1 MNITYVAIGLL
12 AFSLIG
18 ILVLLLYL
26 RIIKH
31 KYKKN
36 SALFAKDNLM
46 VKNKSSFKDI
56 LDRLY
61 QIVYMTFVKMPVIKY
76 YTKKTRLK
84 LEMTNDYTEYEL
96 RKRTGKY
103 MLFAVIFI
111 FISLFVL
118 INLVNDLYM
127 TLIVIVGVLIIA
139 EKMIDLGITS
149 VSNKILRQMPDA
161 FTTIRHA
168 FHEHGMIDE
177 AFSTVIDEL
186 GDKEIGPQL
195 RRIKEA
201 IISDNPEVELEKY
214 YDSAPNRFL
223 KLFAGISYLTYDLGD
238 RKIDGTS
245 VYLKNLNNILQ
256 EIYLE
261 ILKQD
266 KINYMFRSLNVIA
279 VVPLVCIKP
288 LQAWAESNFPA
299 LSNFYNSSF
308 GFIMQSLIIIS
319 IFVSY
324 LMLRIVKED
333 SEQIKFDRVAS
344 VRWQDKLY
352 KVPIIK
358 QIVDAFKSRPHTRKN
373 RNETILIKNTN
384 SYLTIEWLYVNKI
397 TAAFVT
403 FILALI
409 LMFNITRIDIKATY
423 EKISDEFLSFGQLT
437 ETQEQAAQA
446 INERDKTYID
456 KYKNKNVTKEQLE
469 MEFTDPVTGKADAD
483 EVARVYN
490 KIQSVKNSYIKFWQV
505 LTSFILAFIAYYAP
519 SVMLFIRNKIREMEK
534 ENEIMQFQSII
545 LMLMYIDRIDVQT
558 ILEWLCRF
566 SYAFKE
572 PISTCLNNYEA
583 GAYEALEDLKEAVPY
598 KDFQRIV
605 EQLQSAVERI
615 PIRDAFDELETE
627 RAFFYERRKEGNER
641 LIKKKTTIGK
651 VLGFTPMVLLIG
663 GYLVAPLMIVSIM
676 QMMNYF
682 TKMSF

>member
-1 MNITYVAIGLL
+1 MSVTYIAIGLL
-12 AFSLIG
+12 AVSVIG
-18 ILVLLLYL
+18 ITVLLVYL
-26 RIIKH
+26 RLLKH

-36 SALFAKDNLM
+36 SALFAKDNLV

-56 LDRLY
+56 FDRLY
-61 QIVYMTFVKMPVIKY
+61 QMVYMTFVKMPVIKY

-84 LEMTNDYTEYEL
+84 LEMTNDYTEYEI

-103 MLFAVIFI
+103 MLIAVIFI
-111 FISLFVL
+111 FVSLFVL
-118 INLVNDLYM
+118 LNLVNDLYM
-127 TLIVIVGVLIIA
+127 SLIVIVGVLIIA

-149 VSNKILRQMPDA
+149 VSNKILRQMPDT
-161 FTTIRHA
+161 FTAIRHA

-177 AFSTVIDEL
+177 AFNTAIDEM

-195 RRIKEA
+195 KKIKEA

-214 YDSAPNRFL
+214 YDTAPNRFL

-238 RKIDGTS
+238 RKVDGTS

-256 EIYLE
+256 DIYLE

-266 KINYMFRSLNVIA
+266 KINYMFRSLNIIA
-279 VVPLVCIKP
+279 VVPIVCIKP

-344 VRWQDKLY
+344 VKWQEKLY
-352 KVPIIK
+352 KITIVK
-358 QIVDAFKSRPHTRKN
+358 LVVDAFKSRPHTKKN
-373 RNETILIKNTN
+373 RKETMLIKNTN

-397 TAAFVT
+397 TAAVVT

-409 LMFNITRIDIKATY
+409 LMFNVTRIDVKATY
-423 EKISDEFLSFGQLT
+423 NKISDEFLSFGQLT
-437 ETQEQAAQA
+437 EQQEQAAQA
-446 INERDKTYID
+446 INDRDKTYID

-469 MEFTDPVTGKADAD
+469 MEFADPVTGKADAD
-483 EVARVYN
+483 EVARVYD

-505 LTSFILAFIAYYAP
+505 LTSFVLAFIAYYVP
-519 SVMLFIRNKIREMEK
+519 SIILFIRNKIREMEK

-572 PISTCLNNYEA
+572 PIATCLNNYES
-583 GAYEALEDLKEAVPY
+583 GAYEALEDLKEDVPY
-598 KDFQRIV
+598 KDFQRII

-627 RAFFYERRKEGNER
+627 RAFFHERRKEGNER
-641 LIKKKTTIGK
+641 LIKKKTAIGK

>member
-1 MNITYVAIGLL
+1 MSVTYIAIGLL
-12 AFSLIG
+12 AVSVIG
-18 ILVLLLYL
+18 ITVLLVYL
-26 RIIKH
+26 RLLKH

-36 SALFAKDNLM
+36 SALFAKDNLV

-56 LDRLY
+56 FDRLY
-61 QIVYMTFVKMPVIKY
+61 QMVYMTFVKMPVIKY

-84 LEMTNDYTEYEL
+84 LEMTNDYTEYEI

-103 MLFAVIFI
+103 MLIAVIFI
-111 FISLFVL
+111 FVSLFVL
-118 INLVNDLYM
+118 LNLVNDLYM
-127 TLIVIVGVLIIA
+127 SLIVIVGVLIIA

-149 VSNKILRQMPDA
+149 VSNKILRQMPDT
-161 FTTIRHA
+161 FTAIRHA

-177 AFSTVIDEL
+177 AFNTAIDEM

-195 RRIKEA
+195 KKIKEA

-214 YDSAPNRFL
+214 YDTAPNRFL

-238 RKIDGTS
+238 RKVDGTS

-256 EIYLE
+256 DIYLE

-266 KINYMFRSLNVIA
+266 KINYMFRSLNIIA
-279 VVPLVCIKP
+279 VVPLICIKP

-344 VRWQDKLY
+344 VKWQDKLY
-352 KVPIIK
+352 KITIVK
-358 QIVDAFKSRPHTRKN
+358 LVVDAFKSRPHTKKN
-373 RNETILIKNTN
+373 RKETMLIKNTN

-397 TAAFVT
+397 TAAVVT

-409 LMFNITRIDIKATY
+409 LMFNVTRIDVKATY
-423 EKISDEFLSFGQLT
+423 NKISDEFLSFGQLT
-437 ETQEQAAQA
+437 EQQEQAAQA
-446 INERDKTYID
+446 INDRDKTYID

-469 MEFTDPVTGKADAD
+469 MEFADPVTGKADAD
-483 EVARVYN
+483 EVTRVYD

-505 LTSFILAFIAYYAP
+505 LTSFVLAFIAYYVP
-519 SVMLFIRNKIREMEK
+519 SIILFIRNKIREMEK

-572 PISTCLNNYEA
+572 PIATCLNNYES
-583 GAYEALEDLKEAVPY
+583 GAYEALEDLKEDVPY
-598 KDFQRIV
+598 KDFQRII

-627 RAFFYERRKEGNER
+627 RAFFHERRKEGNER

-676 QMMNYF
+676 QMMSYF

>member
-1 MNITYVAIGLL
+1 MSVTYIAIGLL
-12 AFSLIG
+12 AVSVIG
-18 ILVLLLYL
+18 ITVLLVYL
-26 RIIKH
+26 RLLKH

-36 SALFAKDNLM
+36 SALFAKDNLV

-56 LDRLY
+56 FDRLY
-61 QIVYMTFVKMPVIKY
+61 QMVYMTFVKMPVIKY

-84 LEMTNDYTEYEL
+84 LEMTNDYTEYEI

-103 MLFAVIFI
+103 MLIAVIFI
-111 FISLFVL
+111 FVSLFVL
-118 INLVNDLYM
+118 LNLVNDLYM
-127 TLIVIVGVLIIA
+127 SLIVIVGVLIIA

-149 VSNKILRQMPDA
+149 VSNKILRQMPDT
-161 FTTIRHA
+161 FTAIRHA

-177 AFSTVIDEL
+177 AFNTAIDEM

-195 RRIKEA
+195 KKIKEA

-214 YDSAPNRFL
+214 YDTAPNRFL

-238 RKIDGTS
+238 RKVDGTS

-256 EIYLE
+256 DIYLE

-266 KINYMFRSLNVIA
+266 KINYMFRSLNIIA
-279 VVPLVCIKP
+279 VVPLICIKP

-308 GFIMQSLIIIS
+308 GFIIIS

-344 VRWQDKLY
+344 VKWQDKLY
-352 KVPIIK
+352 KITIVK
-358 QIVDAFKSRPHTRKN
+358 LVVDAFKSRPHTKKN
-373 RNETILIKNTN
+373 RKETMLIKNTN

-409 LMFNITRIDIKATY
+409 LMFNVTRIDVKATY
-423 EKISDEFLSFGQLT
+423 NKISDEFLSFGQLT
-437 ETQEQAAQA
+437 EQQEQAAQA
-446 INERDKTYID
+446 INDRDKTYIN

-469 MEFTDPVTGKADAD
+469 MEFADPVTGKADAD
-483 EVARVYN
+483 EVTRVYD

-505 LTSFILAFIAYYAP
+505 LTSFVLAFIAYYVP
-519 SVMLFIRNKIREMEK
+519 SIILFIRNKIREMEK

-572 PISTCLNNYEA
+572 PIATCLNNYES
-583 GAYEALEDLKEAVPY
+583 GAYEALEDLKEDVPY
-598 KDFQRIV
+598 KDFQRII

-627 RAFFYERRKEGNER
+627 RAFFHERRKEGNER
-641 LIKKKTTIGK
+641 LIKKKTAIGK

>member
-1 MNITYVAIGLL
+1 MSVTYIAIGLL
-12 AFSLIG
+12 AVSVIG
-18 ILVLLLYL
+18 ITVLLVYL
-26 RIIKH
+26 RLLKH

-36 SALFAKDNLM
+36 SALFAKDNLV

-56 LDRLY
+56 FDRLY
-61 QIVYMTFVKMPVIKY
+61 QMVYMTFVKMPVIKY

-84 LEMTNDYTEYEL
+84 LEMTNDYTEYEI

-103 MLFAVIFI
+103 MLIAVIFI
-111 FISLFVL
+111 FVSLFVL
-118 INLVNDLYM
+118 LNLVNDLYM
-127 TLIVIVGVLIIA
+127 SLIVIVGVLIIA

-149 VSNKILRQMPDA
+149 VSNKILRQMPDT
-161 FTTIRHA
+161 FTAIRHA

-177 AFSTVIDEL
+177 AFNTAIDEM

-195 RRIKEA
+195 KKIKEA

-214 YDSAPNRFL
+214 YDTAPNRFL

-256 EIYLE
+256 DIYLE

-266 KINYMFRSLNVIA
+266 KINYMFRSLNIIA
-279 VVPLVCIKP
+279 VVPLICIKP

-344 VRWQDKLY
+344 VKWQDKLY
-352 KVPIIK
+352 KITIVK
-358 QIVDAFKSRPHTRKN
+358 LVVDAFKSRPHTKKN
-373 RNETILIKNTN
+373 RKETMLIKNTN

-397 TAAFVT
+397 TAAVVT

-409 LMFNITRIDIKATY
+409 LMFNITRIDVKATY
-423 EKISDEFLSFGQLT
+423 NKISDEFLSFGQLT
-437 ETQEQAAQA
+437 EQQEQAAQS
-446 INERDKTYID
+446 INDRDKTYID

-469 MEFTDPVTGKADAD
+469 MEFADPVTGKADAD
-483 EVARVYN
+483 EVTRVYD

-505 LTSFILAFIAYYAP
+505 LTSFVLAFIAYYVP
-519 SVMLFIRNKIREMEK
+519 SIILFIRNKIREMEK

-572 PISTCLNNYEA
+572 PIATCLNNYES
-583 GAYEALEDLKEAVPY
+583 GAYEALEDLKEDVPY
-598 KDFQRIV
+598 KDFQRII

-627 RAFFYERRKEGNER
+627 RAFFHERRKEGNER
-641 LIKKKTTIGK
+641 LIKKKTAIGK

>member
-26 RIIKH
+26 KVIKRR
-31 KYKKN
+31 YKKN

-61 QIVYMTFVKMPVIKY
+61 QIVYMTFVKMPIIKY

-177 AFSTVIDEL
+177 AFATVIDEL

-279 VVPLVCIKP
+279 VVPLICIKP

-352 KVPIIK
+352 KIPIIK
-358 QIVDAFKSRPHTRKN
+358 QIVDAFKSRPNTRKN

-403 FILALI
+403 FILAFT
-409 LMFNITRIDIKATY
+409 LMFNITRIDVKATY

-437 ETQEQAAQA
+437 EQQEKAAQA
-446 INERDKTYID
+446 INDRDKTYID

-469 MEFTDPVTGKADAD
+469 MEFTDPVTGKANAD
-483 EVARVYN
+483 EVTRVYN

-572 PISTCLNNYEA
+572 PIATCLNNYES

-641 LIKKKTTIGK
+641 LIKKKTAIGK

>member
-1 MNITYVAIGLL
+1 MSVTYIAIGLL
-12 AFSLIG
+12 AVSVIG
-18 ILVLLLYL
+18 ITVLLVYL
-26 RIIKH
+26 RLLKH

-36 SALFAKDNLM
+36 SALFAKDNLV

-56 LDRLY
+56 FDRLY

-84 LEMTNDYTEYEL
+84 LEMTNDYTEYEI

-103 MLFAVIFI
+103 MLIAVIFI
-111 FISLFVL
+111 FVSLFVL
-118 INLVNDLYM
+118 LNLVNDLYM
-127 TLIVIVGVLIIA
+127 SLIVIVGVLIIA

-149 VSNKILRQMPDA
+149 VSNKILRQMPDT
-161 FTTIRHA
+161 FTAIRHA

-177 AFSTVIDEL
+177 AFNTAIDEM

-195 RRIKEA
+195 KKIKEA

-214 YDSAPNRFL
+214 YDTAPNRFL

-238 RKIDGTS
+238 RKVDGTS

-256 EIYLE
+256 DIYLE

-266 KINYMFRSLNVIA
+266 KINYMFRSLNIIA

-344 VRWQDKLY
+344 VKWQDKLY
-352 KVPIIK
+352 KITIVK
-358 QIVDAFKSRPHTRKN
+358 LVVDAFKSKPHTKKN
-373 RNETILIKNTN
+373 RKETMLIKNTN

-397 TAAFVT
+397 TAAVVT

-409 LMFNITRIDIKATY
+409 LMFNITRIDVRATY
-423 EKISDEFLSFGQLT
+423 NKISDEFLSFGQLT
-437 ETQEQAAQA
+437 EQQEQAAQA
-446 INERDKTYID
+446 INDRDKTYID

-469 MEFTDPVTGKADAD
+469 MEFADPVTGKADAD
-483 EVARVYN
+483 EVTRVYD

-505 LTSFILAFIAYYAP
+505 LTSFVLAFIAYYVP
-519 SVMLFIRNKIREMEK
+519 SIILFIRNKIREMEK

-572 PISTCLNNYEA
+572 PIATCLNNYES
-583 GAYEALEDLKEAVPY
+583 GAYEALEDLKEDVPY
-598 KDFQRIV
+598 KDFQRII

-627 RAFFYERRKEGNER
+627 RAFFHERRKEGNER

-676 QMMNYF
+676 QMMSYF

>member
-1 MNITYVAIGLL
+1 MSVTYIAIGLL
-12 AFSLIG
+12 AVSVIG
-18 ILVLLLYL
+18 ITVLLVYL
-26 RIIKH
+26 RLLKH

-36 SALFAKDNLM
+36 SALFAKDNLV

-56 LDRLY
+56 FDRLY
-61 QIVYMTFVKMPVIKY
+61 QMVYMTFVKMPVIKY

-84 LEMTNDYTEYEL
+84 LEMTNDYTEYEI

-103 MLFAVIFI
+103 MLIAVIFI
-111 FISLFVL
+111 FVSLFVL
-118 INLVNDLYM
+118 LNLVNDLYM
-127 TLIVIVGVLIIA
+127 SLIVIVGVLIIA

-149 VSNKILRQMPDA
+149 VSNKILRQMPDT
-161 FTTIRHA
+161 FTAIRHA

-177 AFSTVIDEL
+177 AFNTAIDEM

-195 RRIKEA
+195 KKIKEA

-214 YDSAPNRFL
+214 YDTAPNRFL

-238 RKIDGTS
+238 RKVEGTS

-256 EIYLE
+256 DIYLE

-266 KINYMFRSLNVIA
+266 KINYMFRSLNIIA
-279 VVPLVCIKP
+279 VVPLICIKP

-344 VRWQDKLY
+344 VKWQDKLY
-352 KVPIIK
+352 KITIVK
-358 QIVDAFKSRPHTRKN
+358 LVVDAFKSRPHTKKN
-373 RNETILIKNTN
+373 RKETKLIKNTN

-409 LMFNITRIDIKATY
+409 LMFNVTRIDVKATY
-423 EKISDEFLSFGQLT
+423 NKISDEFLSFGQLT
-437 ETQEQAAQA
+437 EQQEQAAQA
-446 INERDKTYID
+446 INDRDKTYID

-469 MEFTDPVTGKADAD
+469 MEFADPVTGKADAD
-483 EVARVYN
+483 EVTRVYD

-505 LTSFILAFIAYYAP
+505 LTSFVLAFIAYYVP
-519 SVMLFIRNKIREMEK
+519 SIILFIRNKIREMEK

-572 PISTCLNNYEA
+572 PIATCLNNYES
-583 GAYEALEDLKEAVPY
+583 GAYEALEDLKEDVPY
-598 KDFQRIV
+598 KDFQRII

-627 RAFFYERRKEGNER
+627 RAFFHERRKEGNER
-641 LIKKKTTIGK
+641 LIKKKTAIGK

>member
-1 MNITYVAIGLL
+1 MSVTYIAIGLL
-12 AFSLIG
+12 AVSVIG
-18 ILVLLLYL
+18 ITVLLVYL
-26 RIIKH
+26 RLLKH

-36 SALFAKDNLM
+36 SALFAKDNLV

-56 LDRLY
+56 FDRLY
-61 QIVYMTFVKMPVIKY
+61 QMVYMTFVKMPVIKY

-84 LEMTNDYTEYEL
+84 LEMTNDYTEYEI

-103 MLFAVIFI
+103 MLIAVIFI
-111 FISLFVL
+111 FVSLFVL
-118 INLVNDLYM
+118 LNLVNDLYM
-127 TLIVIVGVLIIA
+127 SLIVIVGVLIIA

-149 VSNKILRQMPDA
+149 VSNKILRQMPDT
-161 FTTIRHA
+161 FTAIRHA

-177 AFSTVIDEL
+177 AFNTAIDEM

-195 RRIKEA
+195 KKIKEA

-214 YDSAPNRFL
+214 YDTAPNRFL

-238 RKIDGTS
+238 RKVDGTS

-256 EIYLE
+256 DIYLE

-266 KINYMFRSLNVIA
+266 KINYMFRSLNIIA
-279 VVPLVCIKP
+279 VVPLICIKP

-344 VRWQDKLY
+344 VKWQDKLY
-352 KVPIIK
+352 KITIVK
-358 QIVDAFKSRPHTRKN
+358 LVVDAFKSRPHTKKN
-373 RNETILIKNTN
+373 RKETMLIKNTN

-409 LMFNITRIDIKATY
+409 LMFNVTRIDVKATY
-423 EKISDEFLSFGQLT
+423 NKISDEFLSFGQLT
-437 ETQEQAAQA
+437 EQQEQAAQS
-446 INERDKTYID
+446 INDRDKTYID

-469 MEFTDPVTGKADAD
+469 MEFADPVTGKADAD
-483 EVARVYN
+483 EVTRVYD

-505 LTSFILAFIAYYAP
+505 LTSFVLAFIAYYVP
-519 SVMLFIRNKIREMEK
+519 SIILFIRNKIREMEK

-572 PISTCLNNYEA
+572 PIATCLNNYES
-583 GAYEALEDLKEAVPY
+583 GAYEALEDLKEDVPY
-598 KDFQRIV
+598 KDFQRII

-627 RAFFYERRKEGNER
+627 RAFFHERRKEGNER
-641 LIKKKTTIGK
+641 LIKKKTAIGK

>member
-1 MNITYVAIGLL
+1 MSVTYIAIGLL
-12 AFSLIG
+12 AVSVIG
-18 ILVLLLYL
+18 ITVLLVYL
-26 RIIKH
+26 RLLKH

-36 SALFAKDNLM
+36 SALFAKDNLV

-56 LDRLY
+56 FDRLY
-61 QIVYMTFVKMPVIKY
+61 QMVYMTFVKMPVIKY

-84 LEMTNDYTEYEL
+84 LEMTNDYTEYEI

-103 MLFAVIFI
+103 MLIAVIFI
-111 FISLFVL
+111 FVSLFVL
-118 INLVNDLYM
+118 LNLVNDLYM
-127 TLIVIVGVLIIA
+127 SLIVIVGVLIIA

-149 VSNKILRQMPDA
+149 VSNKILRQMPDT
-161 FTTIRHA
+161 FTAIRHA

-177 AFSTVIDEL
+177 AFNTAIDEM

-195 RRIKEA
+195 KKIKEA

-214 YDSAPNRFL
+214 YDTAPNRFL

-238 RKIDGTS
+238 RKVDGTS

-256 EIYLE
+256 DIYLE

-266 KINYMFRSLNVIA
+266 KINYMFRSLNIIA
-279 VVPLVCIKP
+279 VVPLICIKP

-344 VRWQDKLY
+344 VKWQDKLY
-352 KVPIIK
+352 KITIVK
-358 QIVDAFKSRPHTRKN
+358 LVVDAFKSRPHTKKN
-373 RNETILIKNTN
+373 RKETMLIKNTN

-409 LMFNITRIDIKATY
+409 LMFNVTRIDVKATY
-423 EKISDEFLSFGQLT
+423 NKISDEFLSFGQLT
-437 ETQEQAAQA
+437 EQQEQTAQA
-446 INERDKTYID
+446 INDRDKTYID

-469 MEFTDPVTGKADAD
+469 MEFADPVTGKADAD
-483 EVARVYN
+483 EVTRVYD

-505 LTSFILAFIAYYAP
+505 LTSFVLAFIAYYVP
-519 SVMLFIRNKIREMEK
+519 SIILFIRNKIREMEK

-572 PISTCLNNYEA
+572 PIATCLNNYES
-583 GAYEALEDLKEAVPY
+583 GAYEALEELKEDVPY
-598 KDFQRIV
+598 KDFQRII

-627 RAFFYERRKEGNER
+627 RAFFHERRKEGNER
-641 LIKKKTTIGK
+641 LIKKKTAIGK

>member
-1 MNITYVAIGLL
+1 MSVTYIAIGLL
-12 AFSLIG
+12 AVSVIG
-18 ILVLLLYL
+18 ITVLLVYL
-26 RIIKH
+26 RLLKH

-36 SALFAKDNLM
+36 SALFAKDNLV

-56 LDRLY
+56 FDRLY
-61 QIVYMTFVKMPVIKY
+61 QMVYMTFVKMPVIKY

-84 LEMTNDYTEYEL
+84 LEMTNDYTEYEI

-103 MLFAVIFI
+103 MLIAVIFI
-111 FISLFVL
+111 FVSLFVL
-118 INLVNDLYM
+118 LNLVNDLYM
-127 TLIVIVGVLIIA
+127 SLIVIVGVLIIA

-149 VSNKILRQMPDA
+149 VSNKILRQMPDT
-161 FTTIRHA
+161 FTAIRHA

-177 AFSTVIDEL
+177 AFNTAIDEM

-195 RRIKEA
+195 KKIKEA

-214 YDSAPNRFL
+214 YDTAPNRFL

-238 RKIDGTS
+238 RKVDGTS

-256 EIYLE
+256 DIYLE

-266 KINYMFRSLNVIA
+266 KINYMFRSLNIIA
-279 VVPLVCIKP
+279 VVPLICIKP

-344 VRWQDKLY
+344 VKWQDKLY
-352 KVPIIK
+352 KITIVK
-358 QIVDAFKSRPHTRKN
+358 LVVDAFKSRPHTKKN
-373 RNETILIKNTN
+373 RKETMLIKNTN

-397 TAAFVT
+397 TAAVVT

-409 LMFNITRIDIKATY
+409 LMFNITRIDVKATY
-423 EKISDEFLSFGQLT
+423 NKISDEFLSFGQLT
-437 ETQEQAAQA
+437 EQQEQAAQA
-446 INERDKTYID
+446 INDRDKTYID

-469 MEFTDPVTGKADAD
+469 MEFADPVTGKADAD
-483 EVARVYN
+483 EVARVYD

-505 LTSFILAFIAYYAP
+505 LTSFVLAFIAYYVP
-519 SVMLFIRNKIREMEK
+519 SIILFIRNKIREMEK

-572 PISTCLNNYEA
+572 PIATCLNNYES
-583 GAYEALEDLKEAVPY
+583 GAYEALEELKEDVPY
-598 KDFQRIV
+598 KDFQRII

-627 RAFFYERRKEGNER
+627 RAFFHERRKEGNER

-676 QMMNYF
+676 QMMSYF

>member
-1 MNITYVAIGLL
+1 MSVTYIAIGLL
-12 AFSLIG
+12 AVSVIG
-18 ILVLLLYL
+18 ITVLLVYL
-26 RIIKH
+26 RLLKH

-36 SALFAKDNLM
+36 SALFAKDNLV

-56 LDRLY
+56 FDRLY
-61 QIVYMTFVKMPVIKY
+61 QMVYMTFVKMPVIKY

-84 LEMTNDYTEYEL
+84 LEMTNDYTEYEI

-103 MLFAVIFI
+103 MLIAVIFI
-111 FISLFVL
+111 FVSLFVL
-118 INLVNDLYM
+118 LNLVNDLYM
-127 TLIVIVGVLIIA
+127 SLIVIVGVLIIA

-149 VSNKILRQMPDA
+149 VSNKILRQMPDT
-161 FTTIRHA
+161 FTAIRHA

-177 AFSTVIDEL
+177 AFNTAIDEM

-195 RRIKEA
+195 KKIKEA

-214 YDSAPNRFL
+214 YDTAPNRFL

-238 RKIDGTS
+238 RKVDGTS

-256 EIYLE
+256 DIYLE

-266 KINYMFRSLNVIA
+266 KINYMFRSLNIIA
-279 VVPLVCIKP
+279 VVPLICIKP

-344 VRWQDKLY
+344 VKWQDKLY
-352 KVPIIK
+352 KITIVK
-358 QIVDAFKSRPHTRKN
+358 LVVDAFKSRPHTKKN
-373 RNETILIKNTN
+373 RKETMLIKNTN

-409 LMFNITRIDIKATY
+409 LMFNVTRIDVKATY
-423 EKISDEFLSFGQLT
+423 NKISDEFLSFGQLT
-437 ETQEQAAQA
+437 EQQEQAAQA
-446 INERDKTYID
+446 INDRDKTYID

-469 MEFTDPVTGKADAD
+469 MEFADPVTGKADAD
-483 EVARVYN
+483 EVTRVYD

-505 LTSFILAFIAYYAP
+505 LTSFVLAFIAYYVP
-519 SVMLFIRNKIREMEK
+519 SIILFIRNKIREMEK

-572 PISTCLNNYEA
+572 PIATCLNNYES
-583 GAYEALEDLKEAVPY
+583 GAYEALEDLKEDVPY
-598 KDFQRIV
+598 KDFQRII

-627 RAFFYERRKEGNER
+627 RAFFHERRKEGNER
-641 LIKKKTTIGK
+641 LIKKKTAIGK

-676 QMMNYF
+676 QMMSYF

>member
-1 MNITYVAIGLL
+1 MSVTYIAIGLL
-12 AFSLIG
+12 AVSVIG
-18 ILVLLLYL
+18 ITVLLVYL
-26 RIIKH
+26 RLLKH

-36 SALFAKDNLM
+36 SALFAKDNLV

-56 LDRLY
+56 FDRLY
-61 QIVYMTFVKMPVIKY
+61 QMVYMTFVKMPVIKY

-84 LEMTNDYTEYEL
+84 LEMTNDYTEYEI

-103 MLFAVIFI
+103 MLIAVIFI
-111 FISLFVL
+111 FVSLFVL
-118 INLVNDLYM
+118 LNLVNDLYM
-127 TLIVIVGVLIIA
+127 SLIVIVGVLIIA

-149 VSNKILRQMPDA
+149 VSNKILRQMPDT
-161 FTTIRHA
+161 FTAIRHA

-177 AFSTVIDEL
+177 AFNTAIDEM

-195 RRIKEA
+195 KKIKEA

-214 YDSAPNRFL
+214 YDTAPNRFL

-238 RKIDGTS
+238 RKVDGTS

-256 EIYLE
+256 DIYLE

-266 KINYMFRSLNVIA
+266 KINYMFRSLNIIA

-344 VRWQDKLY
+344 VKWQDKLY
-352 KVPIIK
+352 KITIVK
-358 QIVDAFKSRPHTRKN
+358 LVVDAFKSRPHTKKN
-373 RNETILIKNTN
+373 RKETMLIKNTN

-397 TAAFVT
+397 TAAVVT

-409 LMFNITRIDIKATY
+409 LMFNITRIDVRATY
-423 EKISDEFLSFGQLT
+423 NKISDEFLSFGQLT
-437 ETQEQAAQA
+437 EQQEQAAQA
-446 INERDKTYID
+446 INDRDKTYID

-469 MEFTDPVTGKADAD
+469 MEFADPVTGKADAD
-483 EVARVYN
+483 EVTRVYD
-490 KIQSVKNSYIKFWQV
+490 KIQTVKNSYIKFWQV
-505 LTSFILAFIAYYAP
+505 LTSFVLAFIAYYVP
-519 SVMLFIRNKIREMEK
+519 SIILFIRNKIREMEK

-572 PISTCLNNYEA
+572 PIATCLNNYES
-583 GAYEALEDLKEAVPY
+583 GAYEALEELKEDVPY
-598 KDFQRIV
+598 KDFQRII

-627 RAFFYERRKEGNER
+627 RAFFHERRKEGNER

>member
-1 MNITYVAIGLL
+1 MSVTYIAIGLL
-12 AFSLIG
+12 AVSVIG
-18 ILVLLLYL
+18 ITVLLVYL
-26 RIIKH
+26 RLLKH

-36 SALFAKDNLM
+36 SALFAKDNLV

-56 LDRLY
+56 FDRLY
-61 QIVYMTFVKMPVIKY
+61 QMVYMTFVKMPVIKY

-84 LEMTNDYTEYEL
+84 LEMTNDYTEYEI

-103 MLFAVIFI
+103 MLIAVIFI
-111 FISLFVL
+111 FVSLFVL
-118 INLVNDLYM
+118 LNLVNDLYM
-127 TLIVIVGVLIIA
+127 SLIVIVGVLIIA

-149 VSNKILRQMPDA
+149 VSNKILRQMPDT
-161 FTTIRHA
+161 FTAIRHA

-177 AFSTVIDEL
+177 AFNTAIDEM

-195 RRIKEA
+195 KKIKEA

-214 YDSAPNRFL
+214 YDTAPNRFL

-238 RKIDGTS
+238 RKVDGTS

-256 EIYLE
+256 DIYLE

-266 KINYMFRSLNVIA
+266 KINYMFRSLNIIA
-279 VVPLVCIKP
+279 VVPLICIKP

-344 VRWQDKLY
+344 VKWQDKLY
-352 KVPIIK
+352 KITIVK
-358 QIVDAFKSRPHTRKN
+358 LVVDAFKSRPHTKKN
-373 RNETILIKNTN
+373 RKETMLIKNTN

-397 TAAFVT
+397 TAAVVT

-409 LMFNITRIDIKATY
+409 LMFNITRIDVKATY
-423 EKISDEFLSFGQLT
+423 NKISDEFLSFGQLT
-437 ETQEQAAQA
+437 EQQEQAAQS
-446 INERDKTYID
+446 INDRDKTYID

-469 MEFTDPVTGKADAD
+469 MEFADPVTGKADAD
-483 EVARVYN
+483 EVTRVYD

-505 LTSFILAFIAYYAP
+505 LTSFVLAFIAYYVP
-519 SVMLFIRNKIREMEK
+519 SIILFIRNKIREMEK

-572 PISTCLNNYEA
+572 PIATCLNNYES
-583 GAYEALEDLKEAVPY
+583 GAYEALEDLKEDVPY
-598 KDFQRIV
+598 KDFQRII

-627 RAFFYERRKEGNER
+627 RAFFHERRKEGNER
-641 LIKKKTTIGK
+641 LIKKKTAIGK

>member
-1 MNITYVAIGLL
+1 MSVTYIAIGLL
-12 AFSLIG
+12 AVSVIG
-18 ILVLLLYL
+18 ITALLVYL
-26 RIIKH
+26 RLLKH

-36 SALFAKDNLM
+36 SALFAKDNLV

-56 LDRLY
+56 FDRLY
-61 QIVYMTFVKMPVIKY
+61 QMVYMTFVKMPVIKY

-84 LEMTNDYTEYEL
+84 LEMTNDYTEYEI

-103 MLFAVIFI
+103 MLIAVIFI
-111 FISLFVL
+111 FVSLFVL
-118 INLVNDLYM
+118 LNLVNDLYM
-127 TLIVIVGVLIIA
+127 SLIVIVGVLIIA

-149 VSNKILRQMPDA
+149 VSNKILRQMPDT
-161 FTTIRHA
+161 FTAIRHA

-177 AFSTVIDEL
+177 AFNTAIDEM

-195 RRIKEA
+195 KKIKEA

-214 YDSAPNRFL
+214 YDTAPNRFL

-238 RKIDGTS
+238 RKVDGTS

-256 EIYLE
+256 DIYLE

-266 KINYMFRSLNVIA
+266 KINYMFRSLNIIA
-279 VVPLVCIKP
+279 VVPIVCIKP

-344 VRWQDKLY
+344 VKWQDKLY
-352 KVPIIK
+352 KITIVK
-358 QIVDAFKSRPHTRKN
+358 LVVDAFKSRPHTKKN
-373 RNETILIKNTN
+373 RKETMLIKNTN

-397 TAAFVT
+397 TAAVVT
-403 FILALI
+403 FILTLI
-409 LMFNITRIDIKATY
+409 LMFNITRIDVKATY
-423 EKISDEFLSFGQLT
+423 NKISDEFLSFGQLT
-437 ETQEQAAQA
+437 EQQEQAAQA
-446 INERDKTYID
+446 INDRDKTYID
-456 KYKNKNVTKEQLE
+456 KYKNKKVTKEQLE
-469 MEFTDPVTGKADAD
+469 MEFADPVTGKADAD
-483 EVARVYN
+483 EVTRVYD

-505 LTSFILAFIAYYAP
+505 LTSFVLAFIAYYVP
-519 SVMLFIRNKIREMEK
+519 SIILFIRNKIREMEK

-572 PISTCLNNYEA
+572 PIATCLNNYEA
-583 GAYEALEDLKEAVPY
+583 GAYEALEELKEDVPY
-598 KDFQRIV
+598 KDFQRII

-627 RAFFYERRKEGNER
+627 RAFFHERRKEGNER

-676 QMMNYF
+676 QMMSYF

>member
-1 MNITYVAIGLL
+1 MSVTYIAIGLL
-12 AFSLIG
+12 AVSVIG
-18 ILVLLLYL
+18 ITVLLVYL
-26 RIIKH
+26 RLLKH

-36 SALFAKDNLM
+36 SALFAKDNLV

-56 LDRLY
+56 FDRLY
-61 QIVYMTFVKMPVIKY
+61 QMVYMTFVKMPVIKY

-84 LEMTNDYTEYEL
+84 LEMTNDYTEYEI

-103 MLFAVIFI
+103 MLIAVIFI
-111 FISLFVL
+111 FVSLFVL
-118 INLVNDLYM
+118 LNLVNDLYM
-127 TLIVIVGVLIIA
+127 SLIVIVGVLIIA

-149 VSNKILRQMPDA
+149 VSNKILRQMPDT
-161 FTTIRHA
+161 FTAIRHA

-177 AFSTVIDEL
+177 AFNTAIDEM

-195 RRIKEA
+195 KKIKEA

-214 YDSAPNRFL
+214 YDTAPNRFL

-238 RKIDGTS
+238 RKVDGTS

-256 EIYLE
+256 DIYLE

-266 KINYMFRSLNVIA
+266 KINYMFRSLNIIA
-279 VVPLVCIKP
+279 VVPLICIKP

-344 VRWQDKLY
+344 VKWQDKLY
-352 KVPIIK
+352 KITIVK
-358 QIVDAFKSRPHTRKN
+358 LVVDAFKSRPHTKKN
-373 RNETILIKNTN
+373 RKETMLIKNTN

-409 LMFNITRIDIKATY
+409 LMFNVTRIDVKATY
-423 EKISDEFLSFGQLT
+423 NKISDEFLSFGQLT
-437 ETQEQAAQA
+437 EQQEQAAQA
-446 INERDKTYID
+446 INDRDKTYIN

-469 MEFTDPVTGKADAD
+469 MEFADPVTGKADAD
-483 EVARVYN
+483 EVTRVYD

-505 LTSFILAFIAYYAP
+505 LTSFVLAFIAYYVP
-519 SVMLFIRNKIREMEK
+519 SIILFIRNKIREMEK

-572 PISTCLNNYEA
+572 PIATCLNNYES
-583 GAYEALEDLKEAVPY
+583 GAYEALEDLKEDVPY
-598 KDFQRIV
+598 KDFQRII

-627 RAFFYERRKEGNER
+627 RAFFHERRKEGNER
-641 LIKKKTTIGK
+641 LIKKKTAIGK

>member
-1 MNITYVAIGLL
+1 MNVTYIAIGLL
-12 AFSLIG
+12 AFSVIG
-18 ILVLLLYL
+18 ITALLVYL
-26 RIIKH
+26 RLLKN

-36 SALFAKDNLM
+36 SALFAKENLV
-46 VKNKSSFKDI
+46 VKSKSSYKDI
-56 LDRLY
+56 FDRLY
-61 QIVYMTFVKMPVIKY
+61 QIVYMTFVKMPILKY

-84 LEMTNDYTEYEL
+84 LEMTNDYTEYEI
-96 RKRTGKY
+96 RKRSGKY
-103 MLFAVIFI
+103 MLVAVIFI
-111 FISLFVL
+111 FVSLFVL
-118 INLVNDLYM
+118 LNLVNDLYM
-127 TLIVIVGVLIIA
+127 SLIVIVGVLIIA

-149 VSNKILRQMPDA
+149 VSNKILRQMPDT
-161 FTTIRHA
+161 FTAIRHA

-177 AFSTVIDEL
+177 AFNTAIDEM

-195 RRIKEA
+195 KKIKEA

-214 YDSAPNRFL
+214 YDTAPNRFL
-223 KLFAGISYLTYDLGD
+223 KLFAGVSYLTYDLGD
-238 RKIDGTS
+238 RKVDGTS

-256 EIYLE
+256 DIYLE

-266 KINYMFRSLNVIA
+266 KINYMFRSLNIIA

-344 VRWQDKLY
+344 VKWQDKLY
-352 KVPIIK
+352 KITIVK
-358 QIVDAFKSRPHTRKN
+358 LVVDAFKSKPHTKKN
-373 RNETILIKNTN
+373 RRETALIKNTN

-397 TAAFVT
+397 TAAVVT

-409 LMFNITRIDIKATY
+409 LMFNITRIDIRATY
-423 EKISDEFLSFGQLT
+423 NRISDEFLSFGQLT
-437 ETQEQAAQA
+437 EQQEKAAQA
-446 INERDKTYID
+446 INDRDKTYID
-456 KYKNKNVTKEQLE
+456 KYKKQNVTKEQLE

-483 EVARVYN
+483 EVARVYD
-490 KIQSVKNSYIKFWQV
+490 KIQTVKNSYIKFWQV
-505 LTSFILAFIAYYAP
+505 LTSFILAFIAYYVP
-519 SVMLFIRNKIREMEK
+519 SIMLFIRNKIREMEK

-572 PISTCLNNYEA
+572 PIATCLNNYEA

-615 PIRDAFDELETE
+615 PVRDAFDELETE
-627 RAFFYERRKEGNER
+627 RAFFHERRKEGNER

-676 QMMNYF
+676 QMMSYF

>member
-1 MNITYVAIGLL
+1 MSVTYIAIGLL
-12 AFSLIG
+12 AVSVIG
-18 ILVLLLYL
+18 ITVLLVYL
-26 RIIKH
+26 RLLKH

-36 SALFAKDNLM
+36 SALFAKDNLV
-46 VKNKSSFKDI
+46 VKNKSSFKD
-56 LDRLY
+56 LFDRLY
-61 QIVYMTFVKMPVIKY
+61 QMVYMTFVKMPVIKY

-84 LEMTNDYTEYEL
+84 LEMTNDYTEYEI

-103 MLFAVIFI
+103 MLIAVIFI
-111 FISLFVL
+111 FVSLFVL
-118 INLVNDLYM
+118 LNLVNDLYM
-127 TLIVIVGVLIIA
+127 SLIVIVGVLIIA

-149 VSNKILRQMPDA
+149 VSNKILRQMPDT
-161 FTTIRHA
+161 FTAIRHA

-177 AFSTVIDEL
+177 AFNTAIDEM

-195 RRIKEA
+195 KKIKEA

-214 YDSAPNRFL
+214 YDTAPNRFL

-238 RKIDGTS
+238 RKVEGTS

-256 EIYLE
+256 DIYLE

-266 KINYMFRSLNVIA
+266 KINYMFRSLNIIA
-279 VVPLVCIKP
+279 VVPLICIKP

-344 VRWQDKLY
+344 VKWQDKLY
-352 KVPIIK
+352 KITIVK
-358 QIVDAFKSRPHTRKN
+358 LVVDAFKSRPHTKKN
-373 RNETILIKNTN
+373 RKETMLIKNTN

-397 TAAFVT
+397 TAAVVT

-409 LMFNITRIDIKATY
+409 LMFNITRIDVKATY
-423 EKISDEFLSFGQLT
+423 NKISDEFLSFGQLT
-437 ETQEQAAQA
+437 EQQEQAAQS
-446 INERDKTYID
+446 INDRDKTYID

-469 MEFTDPVTGKADAD
+469 MEFADPVTGKADAD
-483 EVARVYN
+483 EVTRVYD

-505 LTSFILAFIAYYAP
+505 LTSFVLAFIAYYVP
-519 SVMLFIRNKIREMEK
+519 SIILFIRNKIREMEK

-572 PISTCLNNYEA
+572 PIATCLNNYES
-583 GAYEALEDLKEAVPY
+583 GAYEALEDLKEDVPY
-598 KDFQRIV
+598 KDFQRII

-627 RAFFYERRKEGNER
+627 RAFFHERRKEGNER
-641 LIKKKTTIGK
+641 LIKKKTAIGK

>member
-1 MNITYVAIGLL
+1 MSVTYIAVGLL
-12 AFSLIG
+12 AVSVIG
-18 ILVLLLYL
+18 ITVLLVYL
-26 RIIKH
+26 RLLKH

-36 SALFAKDNLM
+36 SALFAKDNLV

-56 LDRLY
+56 FDRLY
-61 QIVYMTFVKMPVIKY
+61 QMVYMTFVKMPVIKY

-84 LEMTNDYTEYEL
+84 LEMTNDYTEYEI

-103 MLFAVIFI
+103 MLIAVIFI
-111 FISLFVL
+111 FVSLFVL
-118 INLVNDLYM
+118 LNLVNDLYM
-127 TLIVIVGVLIIA
+127 SLIVIVGVLIIA

-149 VSNKILRQMPDA
+149 VSNKILRQMPDT
-161 FTTIRHA
+161 FTAIRHA

-177 AFSTVIDEL
+177 AFNTAIDEM

-195 RRIKEA
+195 KKIKEA

-214 YDSAPNRFL
+214 YDTAPNRFL

-238 RKIDGTS
+238 RKVDGTS

-256 EIYLE
+256 DIYLE

-266 KINYMFRSLNVIA
+266 KINYMFRSLNIIA
-279 VVPLVCIKP
+279 VVPLICIKP

-344 VRWQDKLY
+344 VKWQDKLY
-352 KVPIIK
+352 KITIVK
-358 QIVDAFKSRPHTRKN
+358 LVVDAFKSRPHTKKN
-373 RNETILIKNTN
+373 RKETMLIKNTN

-397 TAAFVT
+397 TAAVVT

-409 LMFNITRIDIKATY
+409 LMFNITRIDVKATY
-423 EKISDEFLSFGQLT
+423 NKISDEFLSFGQLT
-437 ETQEQAAQA
+437 EQQEQAAQS
-446 INERDKTYID
+446 INDRDKTYID

-469 MEFTDPVTGKADAD
+469 MEFADPVTGKADAD
-483 EVARVYN
+483 EVTRVYD

-505 LTSFILAFIAYYAP
+505 LTSFVLAFIAYYVP
-519 SVMLFIRNKIREMEK
+519 SIILFIRNKIREMEK

-572 PISTCLNNYEA
+572 PIATCLNNYES
-583 GAYEALEDLKEAVPY
+583 GAYEALEDLKEDVPY
-598 KDFQRIV
+598 KDFQRII

-627 RAFFYERRKEGNER
+627 RAFFHERRKEGNER
-641 LIKKKTTIGK
+641 LIKKKTAIGK

>member
-1 MNITYVAIGLL
+1 MSVTMVAIGLL
-12 AFSLIG
+12 AFSIIG
-18 ILVLLLYL
+18 IVILLVYL
-26 RIIKH
+26 RLVKH
-31 KYKKN
+31 KYRKN
-36 SALFAKDNLM
+36 SALFAKDNLV
-46 VKNKSSFKDI
+46 VKNKTSFKDVF
-56 LDRLY
+56 DRLF
-61 QIVYMTFVKMPVIKY
+61 QIVYMTFVKMPIIKY

-96 RKRTGKY
+96 RRRSGKY
-103 MLFAVIFI
+103 MLIAVIFI
-111 FISLFVL
+111 FVSLFVL
-118 INLVNDLYM
+118 LNLVNDLYM
-127 TLIVIVGVLIIA
+127 SLIVIVGVLIIA

-149 VSNKILRQMPDA
+149 VSNKILRQMPDV

-177 AFSTVIDEL
+177 AFSTAIDEF

-238 RKIDGTS
+238 RKVDGTS

-256 EIYLE
+256 DIYLE

-266 KINYMFRSLNVIA
+266 KINYMFRSLNIIA

-288 LQAWAESNFPA
+288 LQGWAESNFPA

-324 LMLRIVKED
+324 LLLRIVKED
-333 SEQIKFDRVAS
+333 SEQIKFDRVTN

-352 KVPIIK
+352 KHTLVK
-358 QIVDAFKSRPHTRKN
+358 MIVDAFKTKEHTRKY
-373 RNETILIKNTN
+373 RKETELIKNTN

-397 TAAFVT
+397 TAAVVT

-409 LMFNITRIDIKATY
+409 LMFNITRIDIRATY
-423 EKISDEFLSFGQLT
+423 TKISDEFLSFGQLT
-437 ETQEQAAQA
+437 EQQEAAAQA
-446 INERDKTYID
+446 INDRDKTYID
-456 KYKNKNVTKEQLE
+456 KYKNKNVTKEQIE
-469 MEFTDPVTGKADAD
+469 MEMTDPVTGKADAD
-483 EVARVYN
+483 EVARVYD
-490 KIQSVKNSYIKFWQV
+490 KIQNVKNSYIKFWQV
-505 LTSFILAFIAYYAP
+505 LTSFILALIAYYVP
-519 SVMLFIRNKIREMEK
+519 SLVLFIRNKIREMEK

-545 LMLMYIDRIDVQT
+545 LMLMYIDRVDVQT

-572 PISTCLNNYEA
+572 PIATCLNNYEA
-583 GAYEALEDLKEAVPY
+583 GAYDALEELKEVVPY

-627 RAFFYERRKEGNER
+627 RAFFHERRKEGNEQ
-641 LIKKKTTIGK
+641 LIKKKVTIGK

-676 QMMNYF
+676 QMMSYF

>member
-1 MNITYVAIGLL
+1 MSVTYIAIGLL
-12 AFSLIG
+12 AFSIIG
-18 ILVLLLYL
+18 ITVLLVYL
-26 RIIKH
+26 RMVKH

-36 SALFAKDNLM
+36 SALFAKDNLV
-46 VKNKSSFKDI
+46 VKNKTSFKDI
-56 LDRLY
+56 FDRLF

-96 RKRTGKY
+96 RRRSGKY
-103 MLFAVIFI
+103 MLISVIFI
-111 FISLFVL
+111 FVSLFVL
-118 INLVNDLYM
+118 LNLVNDLYM
-127 TLIVIVGVLIIA
+127 SLIVIVGVLIIA

-149 VSNKILRQMPDA
+149 VSNKILRQMPDV

-177 AFSTVIDEL
+177 AFSTAIDEF

-238 RKIDGTS
+238 RKVDGTS

-256 EIYLE
+256 DIYLE

-266 KINYMFRSLNVIA
+266 KINYMFRSLNIIA

-288 LQAWAESNFPA
+288 LQGWAESNFPA

-333 SEQIKFDRVAS
+333 SEQIKFDRVTN

-352 KVPIIK
+352 KHTLVK
-358 QIVDAFKSRPHTRKN
+358 LIVDAFKTKEHTRKY
-373 RNETILIKNTN
+373 RRETELIKNTN

-409 LMFNITRIDIKATY
+409 LMFNVTRIDIKATY

-437 ETQEQAAQA
+437 EQQEAAAKA
-446 INERDKTYID
+446 INDRDKTYID
-456 KYKNKNVTKEQLE
+456 KYKNKNVTKEQIE
-469 MEFTDPVTGKADAD
+469 MEMTDPVTGKADAD
-483 EVARVYN
+483 EVARVYD

-505 LTSFILAFIAYYAP
+505 LTSFILALIAYYVP
-519 SVMLFIRNKIREMEK
+519 SLVLFIRNKIREMEK

-545 LMLMYIDRIDVQT
+545 LMLMYIDRVDVQT

-572 PISTCLNNYEA
+572 PIATCLNNYEA
-583 GAYEALEDLKEAVPY
+583 GAYDALEELKEVVPY

-627 RAFFYERRKEGNER
+627 RAFFHERRKEGNER
-641 LIKKKTTIGK
+641 LIKKKVTIGK

-676 QMMNYF
+676 QMMSYF

>member
-1 MNITYVAIGLL
+1 MNVTYLAIGLL
-12 AFSLIG
+12 AFSVIG
-18 ILVLLLYL
+18 ITALLVYL
-26 RIIKH
+26 RLLKN

-36 SALFAKDNLM
+36 SALFAKENLV
-46 VKNKSSFKDI
+46 VKSKSSYKDI
-56 LDRLY
+56 FDRLY
-61 QIVYMTFVKMPVIKY
+61 QIVYMTFVKMPILKY

-84 LEMTNDYTEYEL
+84 LEMTNDYTEYEI
-96 RKRTGKY
+96 RKRSGKY
-103 MLFAVIFI
+103 MLVAVIFI
-111 FISLFVL
+111 FVSLFVL
-118 INLVNDLYM
+118 LNLVNDLYM
-127 TLIVIVGVLIIA
+127 SLIVIVGVLIIA

-149 VSNKILRQMPDA
+149 VSNKILRQMPDT
-161 FTTIRHA
+161 FTAIRHA

-177 AFSTVIDEL
+177 AFNTAIDEM

-195 RRIKEA
+195 KKIKEA

-214 YDSAPNRFL
+214 YDTAPNRFL
-223 KLFAGISYLTYDLGD
+223 KLFAGVSYLTYDLGD
-238 RKIDGTS
+238 RKVDGTS

-256 EIYLE
+256 DIYLE

-266 KINYMFRSLNVIA
+266 KINYMFRSLNIIA

-344 VRWQDKLY
+344 VKWQDKLY
-352 KVPIIK
+352 KITIVK
-358 QIVDAFKSRPHTRKN
+358 LVVDAFKSKPHTKKN
-373 RNETILIKNTN
+373 RRETALIKNTN

-397 TAAFVT
+397 TAAVVT

-409 LMFNITRIDIKATY
+409 LMFNITRIDIRATY
-423 EKISDEFLSFGQLT
+423 NRISDEFLSFGQLT
-437 ETQEQAAQA
+437 EQQEKAAQA
-446 INERDKTYID
+446 INDRDKTYID
-456 KYKNKNVTKEQLE
+456 KYKKQNVTKEQLE

-483 EVARVYN
+483 EVARVYD
-490 KIQSVKNSYIKFWQV
+490 KIQTVKNSYIKFWQV
-505 LTSFILAFIAYYAP
+505 LTSFILAFIAYYVP
-519 SVMLFIRNKIREMEK
+519 SIMLFIRNKIREMEK

-572 PISTCLNNYEA
+572 PIATCLNNYEA
-583 GAYEALEDLKEAVPY
+583 GAYEALEDLKEVVPY

-615 PIRDAFDELETE
+615 PVRDAFDELETE
-627 RAFFYERRKEGNER
+627 RAFFHERRKEGNER

-676 QMMNYF
+676 QMMSYF

>member
-1 MNITYVAIGLL
+1 MSVTYIAIGLL
-12 AFSLIG
+12 AVSVIG
-18 ILVLLLYL
+18 ITVLLVYL
-26 RIIKH
+26 RLLKH

-36 SALFAKDNLM
+36 SALFAKDNLV

-56 LDRLY
+56 FDRLY
-61 QIVYMTFVKMPVIKY
+61 QMVYMTFVKMPVIKY

-84 LEMTNDYTEYEL
+84 LEMTNDYTEYEI

-103 MLFAVIFI
+103 MLIAVIFI
-111 FISLFVL
+111 FVSLFVL
-118 INLVNDLYM
+118 LNLVNDLYM
-127 TLIVIVGVLIIA
+127 SLIVIVGVLIIA

-149 VSNKILRQMPDA
+149 VSNKILRQMPDT
-161 FTTIRHA
+161 FTAIRHA

-177 AFSTVIDEL
+177 AFNTAIDEM

-195 RRIKEA
+195 KKIKEA

-214 YDSAPNRFL
+214 YDTAPNRFL

-238 RKIDGTS
+238 RKVDGTS

-256 EIYLE
+256 DIYLE

-266 KINYMFRSLNVIA
+266 KINYMFRSLNIIA
-279 VVPLVCIKP
+279 VVPLICIKP

-344 VRWQDKLY
+344 VKWQDKLY
-352 KVPIIK
+352 KITIVK
-358 QIVDAFKSRPHTRKN
+358 LVVDAFKSRPHTKKN
-373 RNETILIKNTN
+373 RKETMLIKNTN

-409 LMFNITRIDIKATY
+409 LMFNVTRIDVKATY
-423 EKISDEFLSFGQLT
+423 NKISDEFLSFGQLT
-437 ETQEQAAQA
+437 EQQEQAAQA
-446 INERDKTYID
+446 INDRDKTYID

-469 MEFTDPVTGKADAD
+469 MEFADPVTGKADAD
-483 EVARVYN
+483 EVTRVYD

-505 LTSFILAFIAYYAP
+505 LTSFVLAFIAYYVP
-519 SVMLFIRNKIREMEK
+519 SIILFIRNKIREMEK

-572 PISTCLNNYEA
+572 PIATCLNNYES
-583 GAYEALEDLKEAVPY
+583 GAYEALEDLKEDVPY
-598 KDFQRIV
+598 KDFQRII

-627 RAFFYERRKEGNER
+627 RAFFHERRKEGNER
-641 LIKKKTTIGK
+641 LIKKKTAIGK